1 MPFSCDQNYTM
12 VNHQSSPMVNI
23 FSATKPTM
31 NREQLA
37 HRRFRLLMEQI
48 AAERERGWQRWLA
61 DKIGVSAGMISSI
74 VAGNKEP
81 GMTTIAG
88 AIEKMGIDEA
98 YFFDASAGPSPEYKK
113 FVNIRGSVRATAH
126 ATATITAVHDDPLST
141 WDRFLLMP
149 EAQKLS
155 QEALLHAKALKG
167 HGGATAEMLLQAA
180 RGFDAGRKSAESGDL
195 VTGTRPIFREE
206 VPAGKRA
213 LAPARKR

>member
-1 MPFSCDQNYTM
+1 MHHALDMAETVEKSRVKEFLSRFASD
-12 VNHQSSPMVNI
+12 HQY
-23 FSATKPTM
+23 
-31 NREQLA
+31 
-37 HRRFRLLMEQI
+37 
-48 AAERERGWQRWLA
+48 GWQQELSRRTGVAQDVLSKLYAGIRGPGVKTLA
-61 DKIGVSAGMISSI
+61 ALTKGMGLPPAFFSDPSIGKASEYARFVGVSA
-74 VAGNKEP
+74 
-81 GMTTIAG
+81 
-88 AIEKMGIDEA
+88 
-98 YFFDASAGPSPEYKK
+98 
-113 FVNIRGSVRATAH
+113 SVRATAH